1 MTELKRDPELD
12 AALAL
17 AVLALLKS
25 TEITTDVRDE
35 EEPRIINFERAKAE
49 ISARR
54 AQGAVTAQKERR
66 QEPSRPRLR
75 SFTENEFCK
84 RKDVDSREA
93 NGSGCFHCRVNNKWR
108 GIYL

>member
-1 MTELKRDPELD
+1 MKVRHDIETGLAYACKALAARMTELKRDPELD

-25 TEITTDVRDE
+25 TEITTDVRNE

-49 ISARR
+49 ILARR

-75 SFTENEFCK
+75 VFYGE
-84 RKDVDSREA
+84 
-93 NGSGCFHCRVNNKWR
+93 
-108 GIYL
+108 